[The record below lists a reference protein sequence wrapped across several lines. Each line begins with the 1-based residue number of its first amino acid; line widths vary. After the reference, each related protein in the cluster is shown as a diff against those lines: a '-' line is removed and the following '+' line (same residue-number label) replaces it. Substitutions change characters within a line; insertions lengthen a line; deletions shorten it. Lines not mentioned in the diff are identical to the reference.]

1 MGKRP
6 FCEQLAPA
14 QLQFGSFDCGYPGN
28 FGNLV
33 YSLDMS
39 EEAGTSESSSTS
51 VPNQLAILV
60 PSFDPSKDDLQV
72 YAQKVVVTASMAR

>member
-1 MGKRP
+1 M
-6 FCEQLAPA
+6 
-14 QLQFGSFDCGYPGN
+14 
-28 FGNLV
+28 